1 LHECMD
7 SNAMRRFSVTYLK
20 GSGST
25 LSARIM
31 YPGLMVRAVSTQAAE
46 VSTSS
51 IQYFFS
57 TYLILLSRTYGR
69 VQRQLTSA
77 YDFQVET
84 RIPCEDCFLHRQTG
98 GSRLVLAAV
107 LSARLSASACIFTIA
122 SPTSCVSCAWY
133 W

>member
-1 LHECMD
+1 
-7 SNAMRRFSVTYLK
+7 MRRFSVTYLK

-57 TYLILLSRTYGR
+57 TYLILLSSTYGR
-69 VQRQLTSA
+69 VQRCLTSA

-84 RIPCEDCFLHRQTG
+84 YGYRVKIAFYTAKLEIEP
-98 GSRLVLAAV
+98 AV
-107 LSARLSASACIFTIA
+107 GA
-122 SPTSCVSCAWY
+122 
-133 W
+133 